1 MSIKLIKGSE
11 ATDGTV
17 AKAMTMLKNIN
28 ATDKIEIVT
37 EISCTDIP
45 KDGVLILWPDDTEAI
60 VVPEKSEV
68 KDGLR

>member
-11 ATDGTV
+11 TTDSTV
-17 AKAMTMLKNIN
+17 SKAVTMLGNIS
-28 ATDKIEIVT
+28 TDEIEIVT
-37 EISCTDIP
+37 KISCMDIP

-60 VVPEKSEV
+60 VVPEKKEV